1 MEYTLTIPEFSSI
14 AEQWLIMVL
23 SKLLHRFRAWRRRRF
38 GVPGLQRSAPE
49 LSAWFQTPLGRAV
62 LDEERCCLDEQLQDL
77 FGYHLLQ
84 MGVDPSLDVSGG
96 SRITHRVTVAHHAQQ
111 PAALSPLVADHRQLP
126 LPSESVD
133 LLVIH
138 HLLDYSQTPHQLLRE
153 AERVLIP
160 RGHLVIVGFNP
171 IGGFGLVRWSA
182 RWFSDRALWRHQALR
197 LGRLLDW
204 LKLLDLEPAEVH
216 RGFFRPPLNYP
227 SALRRLHWLERWGKR
242 LHWPGGAF
250 YVVVACKE
258 VGGAVPVKPQWQT
271 SEKAVPGF
279 GVNPLRRS
287 QKTVKSTRYR

>member
-1 MEYTLTIPEFSSI
+1 
-14 AEQWLIMVL
+14 MVL
-23 SKLLHRFRAWRRRRF
+23 SKLLHRFRAWRRHRF
-38 GVPGLQRSAPE
+38 GVSGLHRSAPE
-49 LSAWFQTPLGRAV
+49 LSAWFQTPLGRAM
-62 LDEERCCLDEQLQDL
+62 LEEEQDCLDEQLQDL

-84 MGVDPSLDVSGG
+84 MGVDPSIDVSGG
-96 SRITHRVTVAHHAQQ
+96 SRITHRVTVAHHARQS
-111 PAALSPLVADHRQLP
+111 AALSVLVADHRQLP
-126 LPSESVD
+126 LPAESVD

-171 IGGFGLVRWSA
+171 VSGFGVVRWLA

-204 LKLLDLEPAEVH
+204 LKLLDLEPAEVQ

-227 SALRRLHWLERWGKR
+227 STLRRLHWLESWGKR

-250 YVVVACKE
+250 YLVVACKE
-258 VGGAVPVKPQWQT
+258 VGGAIPVKPPWQT
-271 SEKAVPGF
+271 AERPVPGF
-279 GVNPLRRS
+279 GVSPLRRG
-287 QKTVKSTRYR
+287 QTTEKSTRYR